1 MRLLIVAGLTTLALY
16 ETAQT
21 PKTIRPPVPAR
32 TPVPLTKIA
41 ADIACATPLGVG
53 VNTREAFC
61 EVTTGRVPADGIVIT
76 LPPHEGPARL
86 TFDLHNRH
94 TYSAEEMKEH
104 LAYRRYTATIGLL
117 TMDNTLIGRAIVQSE
132 FRSESDLFD
141 RVRGGGGPGGLKAIA
156 LVGIESIAF
165 TIPER
170 EEQVSVLGEKL
181 TVERL
186 GGSTTYSQ
194 PGRPIADIGHVLI
207 EYRPAPP
214 PRSGK
219 DTPAAIATT
228 GTKSR

>member
-1 MRLLIVAGLTTLALY
+1 M
-16 ETAQT
+16 
-21 PKTIRPPVPAR
+21 
-32 TPVPLTKIA
+32 A
-41 ADIACATPLGVG
+41 ADIACVTPLGIG

-61 EVTTGRVPADGIVIT
+61 EVTTGLGPADGIVIT

-94 TYSAEEMKEH
+94 TYSASEVHDH

-132 FRSESDLFD
+132 FRKESDLFD
-141 RVRGGGGPGGLKAIA
+141 RVGGGAGPGGLKAIA

-165 TIPER
+165 TIPEGEDR
-170 EEQVSVLGEKL
+170 VSVLGEKL

-186 GGSTTYSQ
+186 DGATTYTQ
-194 PGRPIADIGHVLI
+194 PGRAIADIGHLLI
-207 EYRPAPP
+207 EYRPVPP
-214 PRSGK
+214 QRTGK
-219 DTPAAIATT
+219 STPGAIATT